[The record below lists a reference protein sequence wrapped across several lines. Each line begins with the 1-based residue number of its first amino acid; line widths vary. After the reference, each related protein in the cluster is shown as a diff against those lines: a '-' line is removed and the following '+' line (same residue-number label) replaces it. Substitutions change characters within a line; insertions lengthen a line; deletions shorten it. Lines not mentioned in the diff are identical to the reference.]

1 MPDDELPSA
10 PPPTPP
16 SAWVP
21 PPPEQP
27 EATPAAPPTGA
38 DLALALVGGLAGAIV
53 GGIVWGYLLKAT
65 ETELGIVAIG
75 VGVLAGFGVALLAR
89 GKRGRAF
96 QVIAALAAAGRHPVG
111 QVLRLRD
118 RGPRTPG
125 ERVRARRRHPSA
137 LLGRHIL
144 PVHER
149 LLGAVQ
155 RFRRR
160 VDRVR
165 RLHGVAD
172 PGRSRLRPH
181 GAGNPTRVTALPE
194 VPRPI

>member
-27 EATPAAPPTGA
+27 EATPSSPPTDA
-38 DLALALVGGLAGAIV
+38 DLALALVGGLVGAIV
-53 GGIVWGYLLKAT
+53 GGIVWGYLLKT
-65 ETELGIVAIG
+65 TKTELGIVAIG
-75 VGVLAGFGVALLAR
+75 VGVLAGFGVTLLAR

-96 QVIAALAAAGRHPVG
+96 QVIAALAALVGILWGKYFGFVIVGRD
-111 QVLRLRD
+111 VLESEF
-118 RGPRTPG
+118 GAPG
-125 ERVRARRRHPSA
+125 RHPSA
-137 LLGRHIL
+137 LLGRHVL

-149 LLGAVQ
+149 VLGPVQ
-155 RFRRR
+155 RLRRR

-172 PGRSRLRPH
+172 TCRSRLRPH
-181 GAGNPTRVTALPE
+181 GAGRPARVTLLPE

>member
-27 EATPAAPPTGA
+27 EATPSAPPTGA
-38 DLALALVGGLAGAIV
+38 DLALALVGGLVGAIV

-65 ETELGIVAIG
+65 QTELGIVAIG

-96 QVIAALAAAGRHPVG
+96 QVIAALAALVGILWGKYFGFVIVGRDLLESEFGVSGDTLPLFSGDTFSLFTNAFSELFSGFDVAWIVFAVYTAWRIPAGLGFGRMVPG
-111 QVLRLRD
+111 TR
-118 RGPRTPG
+118 RG
-125 ERVRARRRHPSA
+125 
-137 LLGRHIL
+137 
-144 PVHER
+144 
-149 LLGAVQ
+149 
-155 RFRRR
+155 
-160 VDRVR
+160 
-165 RLHGVAD
+165 
-172 PGRSRLRPH
+172 
-181 GAGNPTRVTALPE
+181 
-194 VPRPI
+194 